1 MLQMITVFP
10 FFKLKLL
17 ITITNNNFSL
27 ELQYYLHVVNW
38 KGNNW
43 KQLTMTLSHKV
54 VKLMLD
60 IPSSGIFCTL
70 DCS

>member
-27 ELQYYLHVVNW
+27 ELQYYLHVVN
-38 KGNNW
+38 
-43 KQLTMTLSHKV
+43 
-54 VKLMLD
+54 
-60 IPSSGIFCTL
+60 
-70 DCS
+70 